1 MQNWSPAELREKCR
15 NGVYDGPTS
24 GYAQGY
30 VQTNMVILPSDE
42 AAPFA
47 SYCARNPKPC
57 PVLEQLEAGDPIPQN
72 SAPTADI
79 RIDLPRYRVF
89 EDGKLVAEPT
99 DITDIWRD
107 DLVTFLLGCS
117 FTAEEALLKAGLPL
131 HHLNQTG
138 FVPMYRTNIATKP
151 AGRFAGPLV
160 VTMRPF
166 TPLEADRAADITS
179 RYPLGHG
186 GPVHRGDPA
195 DIGIANIH
203 KPDYAPPLTINDDQ
217 ICVFWA
223 CGVTPQEAIA
233 VAKPALTI
241 THSPGHMFVTD
252 IEAEATRV

>member
-1 MQNWSPAELREKCR
+1 
-15 NGVYDGPTS
+15 
-24 GYAQGY
+24 
-30 VQTNMVILPSDE
+30 
-42 AAPFA
+42 
-47 SYCARNPKPC
+47 
-57 PVLEQLEAGDPIPQN
+57 
-72 SAPTADI
+72 
-79 RIDLPRYRVF
+79 
-89 EDGKLVAEPT
+89 
-99 DITDIWRD
+99 
-107 DLVTFLLGCS
+107 
-117 FTAEEALLKAGLPL
+117 
-131 HHLNQTG
+131 
-138 FVPMYRTNIATKP
+138 MYRTNIATKP

-195 DIGIANIH
+195 DIGIANID